1 MEELSYQ
8 ICREK
13 LMELLKIQEDRIIA
27 AGERKIP
34 ESGKMKMKTDSDFF
48 LYQIPNPFMWHG
60 IVEKKWVGLNIEMI
74 RELSLERGDEIEIV
88 HAGRKVKREVKVM
101 DLPRKII
108 LSHEEIFPGDLL
120 PVEVG

>member
-1 MEELSYQ
+1 
-8 ICREK
+8 
-13 LMELLKIQEDRIIA
+13 
-27 AGERKIP
+27 
-34 ESGKMKMKTDSDFF
+34 
-48 LYQIPNPFMWHG
+48 MWHG